1 MAETLKDQ
9 HENHESYSVSP
20 ETAQEAHEKAPQ
32 RHESEHKHNLEEN
45 IEQIRHKA
53 EKAAIE
59 SDKTRAEAQQQDETH
74 APKDS
79 FVNKE
84 LKDMAYARTMNRVR
98 QQLSPVGRKFSKL
111 VHQPVVDTVSEGV
124 AKTVGRT
131 SGLFG
136 GGLVALVGTS
146 VYYWISKHYGYD
158 YNFLI
163 YLMLL
168 AGGFVVGWLI
178 EMLWNIS
185 RRGHHHQ

>member
-1 MAETLKDQ
+1 MSEKLKVRYEGAEQ
-9 HENHESYSVSP
+9 QPSSP
-20 ETAQEAHEKAPQ
+20 ESGPKSYERAPE
-32 RHESEHKHNLEEN
+32 RHEEAEEDKLKGN
-45 IEQIRHKA
+45 IERIRKNA

-59 SDKTRAEAQQQDETH
+59 SDKTRAEARQQDEVHT
-74 APKDS
+74 PKDS

-111 VHQPVVDTVSEGV
+111 VHQPVVNTVSEGV

-131 SGLFG
+131 SGLFA

-146 VYYWISKHYGYD
+146 AYYWISKHYGYD

-163 YLMLL
+163 YLILL

-178 EMLWNIS
+178 EMLWNIAH
-185 RRGHHHQ
+185 RGHPE